1 MKNCRGSV
9 PSNETAAVLFLIVC
23 FGETPLEDAGENTD
37 QNDQAQTDHHG
48 GHFPQMMPQETA
60 GHGTHQRGAGVDMLD
75 EDVGRVSCH
84 DVTQQSSARS
94 CDDAHEDQQEQGG
107 LRHMSIEILQTKNKS
122 LQNPDLSDCVEELT
136 DVILG
141 AMEITYNSCLSVL
154 LNPESMNL
162 ILSKLPP
169 DVLDKH
175 RVSDGDICDGF
186 FKAIADEKGINV
198 EALTGSFMMIIFGGM
213 YKTVI
218 GTENWKESMRIVLR
232 GIVMQLV

>member
-1 MKNCRGSV
+1 MPKIYSEEEKKLIIEKLKHEANILMQEKGVKKTTVDELVKRAGIPKGTFYLFY
-9 PSNETAAVLFLIVC
+9 PSKEMLLFDVSQD
-23 FGETPLEDAGENTD
+23 FHE
-37 QNDQAQTDHHG
+37 Q
-48 GHFPQMMPQETA
+48 
-60 GHGTHQRGAGVDMLD
+60 VDKY
-75 EDVGRVSCH
+75 
-84 DVTQQSSARS
+84 
-94 CDDAHEDQQEQGG
+94 
-107 LRHMSIEILQTKNKS
+107 IEEGIFKILQTKNKS

>member
-1 MKNCRGSV
+1 MPKIYSEEEKKLIIEKLKHEANILMQEKGVKKTTVDELVKRAGIPKGTFYLFY
-9 PSNETAAVLFLIVC
+9 PSKEMLLFDVSQD
-23 FGETPLEDAGENTD
+23 FHE
-37 QNDQAQTDHHG
+37 Q
-48 GHFPQMMPQETA
+48 
-60 GHGTHQRGAGVDMLD
+60 VDKY
-75 EDVGRVSCH
+75 
-84 DVTQQSSARS
+84 
-94 CDDAHEDQQEQGG
+94 
-107 LRHMSIEILQTKNKS
+107 IEEGIFKILQTKNKS
-122 LQNPDLSDCVEELT
+122 LHNPDLSDCVEELT

-175 RVSDGDICDGF
+175 RESDGDICDGF

-213 YKTVI
+213 YKNAI
-218 GTENWKESMRIVLR
+218 GSENWKESMRIVLR